1 MRSGRPN
8 VVLPLAADQ
17 PFWARRIYAGGAS
30 PAPLSAHDL
39 TAARVA
45 EAVQQALESQHIREC
60 ASALGVSIR
69 QEAGLHK
76 AVEIIQRFS

>member
-1 MRSGRPN
+1 M
-8 VVLPLAADQ
+8 VLPLAADQ
-17 PFWARRIYAGGAS
+17 PFWARRIFASGAS
-30 PAPLSAHDL
+30 PAPLDVRTL

-45 EAVQQALESQHIREC
+45 AAVQQALESQHIREC